1 MNCYDRSVN
10 VDDPHLADQPPGF
23 RFAQRELTV
32 VILLSFA
39 SAGAFV
45 LTRAA
50 AQWDR
55 RLNQA
60 TARTAFAQG
69 ERALAAGQPDA
80 AAASFRA
87 ALVRDRDE
95 HTYAMAL
102 ADALAAAAHADQALE
117 LLDGERTRAPED
129 GPVNLR
135 LARLAAAQGDLDG
148 AARSYHHAIY
158 GVWPDAGGAS
168 AHAARLELVQLL
180 LAHGRQRE
188 AIAEQLAG
196 AADLK

>member
-1 MNCYDRSVN
+1 
-10 VDDPHLADQPPGF
+10 VDDPHLADQSPGF
-23 RFAQRELTV
+23 RFAQRELA
-32 VILLSFA
+32 VIVLLSLA
-39 SAGAFV
+39 SAGAFL

-60 TARTAFAQG
+60 TARTAYAQG
-69 ERALAAGQPDA
+69 QQALAAGRPEE

-87 ALVRDRDE
+87 ALVRDRDQ
-95 HTYAMAL
+95 HAYAMAL
-102 ADALAAAAHADQALE
+102 ADALVAGAHTDQAIE
-117 LLDGERTRAPED
+117 LLDGERARAPED
-129 GPVNLR
+129 GAVNLR
-135 LARLAAAQGDLDG
+135 LARLAAAEGDLDG

-158 GVWPDAGGAS
+158 GVWPDDRGAS
-168 AHAARLELVQLL
+168 AHAARIELIQLL

-196 AADLK
+196 AADLR